1 MEKEYALILAGGG
14 TRGAYQVGAWK
25 ALKDLDINVKAV
37 MGTSIGSLNGALIL
51 QDDVDAMI
59 DLYQIWN

>member
-25 ALKDLDINVKAV
+25 ALKDL
-37 MGTSIGSLNGALIL
+37 
-51 QDDVDAMI
+51 
-59 DLYQIWN
+59 